1 MFIKWINAWHLNCIC
16 YNITMFSD
24 PENNV
29 KQFGLA
35 PGMVVADFGSGSGF
49 YTLAEAKAVAP
60 SGKVFAVDIQKD
72 LLQKL
77 KNGARDSHIGNVDII
92 WSDLEKLGGTK
103 LREGSLDAVTVCN
116 LFFQIENKNSLC
128 LEVKRILRAN
138 GRVLVVDWDGSFGG
152 IGPTKD
158 AVIPKIQLAAL
169 FQDHGFVL
177 DREIDAGAH
186 HYGLIFRK
194 KV

>member
-1 MFIKWINAWHLNCIC
+1 
-16 YNITMFSD
+16 MFSD
-24 PENNV
+24 PENNI

-35 PGMVVADFGSGSGF
+35 PGMLVADFGSGSGF
-49 YTLAEAKAVAP
+49 YTMAEARAVGS

-77 KNGARDSHIGNVDII
+77 KNNLRDNHLSNVEIV
-92 WSDLEKLGGTK
+92 WGDLEKLGGTK

-116 LFFQIENKNSLC
+116 LFFQIENKDSLC
-128 LEVKRILRAN
+128 LEVKRILRPN
-138 GRVLVVDWDGSFGG
+138 GRVLVVDWDASFGG
-152 IGPTKD
+152 IGPAQAD
-158 AVIPKIQLAAL
+158 VVPKMQLAAI

-194 KV
+194 ANKK